1 MALSNPD
8 ALEKIFEK
16 LEAESE
22 RRAALE
28 QQEQLAHDPAA
39 AAANRAAARQRRRTS
54 VSISRFGQAA
64 SSDPQT
70 PAVAQAQAP
79 PTPVYSSVHP
89 TASASSDSLDSLNS
103 DSELH
108 AFAQQESDHVTQ
120 VQRIAARASIG
131 RSVGNVLGRTL
142 SRNRTRSKPQLI
154 VNDMDVVIGVVVEE
168 AATIETEDADPNV
181 RPESRAMVYASTA
194 PPAERE
200 LRTQPSRFTIGAR
213 VSPPREEGG
222 LVARAKELTRKLRRR
237 SQSVTFA

>member
-22 RRAALE
+22 RRAAIE

-39 AAANRAAARQRRRTS
+39 VAANRAAARQRRRTS

-64 SSDPQT
+64 SPDPQT
-70 PAVAQAQAP
+70 PAVAQAP

-89 TASASSDSLDSLNS
+89 TASASTDSLDSLNS

-108 AFAQQESDHVTQ
+108 AYSQQESDHVTQ

-154 VNDMDVVIGVVVEE
+154 VNEVDVVIGVVVEE
-168 AATIETEDADPNV
+168 AATVETVEDPTV
-181 RPESRAMVYASTA
+181 RPESRAMVYTTG
-194 PPAERE
+194 PPERE

-213 VSPPREEGG
+213 VSPTREENR

-237 SQSVTFA
+237 SQTVSFA